1 MKDWWAKLPAILGEG
16 QYVEEKGNML
26 VFPAST
32 GQVSSIVKLAHEN
45 NAKVAVKKSGAGA
58 NVREPVLILDL
69 SKMNEII
76 EVDKEN
82 LTASVM
88 SGIVLSTFQAKMKK
102 QGFYFP
108 PISIWDYTSPMIEAI
123 AANHT
128 GLNTGRYG
136 KWREYILGVEV
147 VLPTGE
153 VLSVGGKNIKCVS
166 GLDLMGLFIG
176 SHSQLGIITRV
187 LVRLLPKPK
196 ARKLL
201 IASASSLLDAVNATN
216 SLGPRGL
223 LPARNEVITSRL
235 ALEMQLPGI
244 EKGQIAVLTEVE
256 GFAESL
262 QRQLAEI
269 DVVYQKY
276 GIKRRQ
282 IISEENEIEKSTK
295 EPSPCVWSGYFSR
308 AHAYPPTY
316 SFTVLPA
323 KTPLLIGII
332 DKAAGQAGISH
343 EMIIHCGVVA
353 MDVFIDAHDLSGL
366 MQFEEMVLKE
376 LRLIGGKMAGEKIGI
391 LSHIGELKQ
400 LEAGLRRLFDP
411 HGIMVG

>member
-1 MKDWWAKLPAILGEG
+1 MKDWWAKLPAILGAG
-16 QYVEEKGNML
+16 QYVEEKGSML

-32 GQVSSIVKLAHEN
+32 GEVSGIVKLAHEN

-58 NVREPVLILDL
+58 NVREPALILDL

-88 SGIVLSTFQAKMKK
+88 TGIVLSNFQAEMKK

-108 PISIWDYTSPMIEAI
+108 PISIWDNASPMLEAI

-136 KWREYILGVEV
+136 KWREHILGVEA
-147 VLPTGE
+147 VLPSGE
-153 VLSVGGKNIKCVS
+153 VLTVGGKNIKCVS

-176 SHSQLGIITRV
+176 SHSQLGIVTRV
-187 LVRLLPKPK
+187 LVRLLPKPE

-201 IASASSLLDAVNATN
+201 IASANSLLDAVSATN

-262 QRQLAEI
+262 PRQLAEI
-269 DVVYQKY
+269 DVIYQKY
-276 GIKRRQ
+276 GIKSRQ
-282 IISEENEIEKSTK
+282 IITNEKEIE
-295 EPSPCVWSGYFSR
+295 EVWNNYFSNAR
-308 AHAYPPTY
+308 SYTSAKTY

-323 KTPLLIGII
+323 KTPLLFGTI

-343 EMIIHCGVVA
+343 EMIIHCGVLA
-353 MDVFIDAHDLSGL
+353 IDMFIDAQDLSGL

-391 LSHIGELKQ
+391 LSHIDELKQ

-411 HGIMVG
+411 QGIMVG

>member
-1 MKDWWAKLPAILGEG
+1 MRASRAKLPAILAEG
-16 QYVEEKGNML
+16 QYVEEKGSIL

-32 GQVSSIVKLAHEN
+32 GEVSGIVKLAHEN
-45 NAKVAVKKSGAGA
+45 NAKVVVKKSGAGA
-58 NVREPVLILDL
+58 SVREPALILDL

-88 SGIVLSTFQAKMKK
+88 TGIVLSTFQAEMKK

-108 PISIWDYTSPMIEAI
+108 PISIWDNTSPMIEAI

-136 KWREYILGVEV
+136 KWREHILGVEA
-147 VLPTGE
+147 VLPSGE
-153 VLSVGGKNIKCVS
+153 VLTVGGKNIKCVS

-176 SHSQLGIITRV
+176 SHSQLGIVTRV
-187 LVRLLPKPK
+187 LARLLPKPE

-201 IASASSLLDAVNATN
+201 IASANSLLDAVTATN

-244 EKGQIAVLTEVE
+244 EKGQISVLTEVE

-262 QRQLAEI
+262 PRQLAEI
-269 DVVYQKY
+269 DVIYQKY
-276 GIKRRQ
+276 GIKSRQ
-282 IISEENEIEKSTK
+282 IINNEKEIE
-295 EPSPCVWSGYFSR
+295 EVWNNYFSKAR
-308 AHAYPPTY
+308 SYASAKTY

-323 KTPLLIGII
+323 KTPLLLGTI

-343 EMIIHCGVVA
+343 EMIIHCGVLA
-353 MDVFIDAHDLSGL
+353 MDMFIDAQDLSGL
-366 MQFEEMVLKE
+366 TQFEEMVLKE

-391 LSHIGELKQ
+391 LSHIDELKQ
-400 LEAGLRRLFDP
+400 LEVGLRRLFDP
-411 HGIMVG
+411 QGIMVG